1 MSHKIRSFEKLMK
14 LMMIYEFRRMKQ
26 NNFFKYKKL
35 GLVWNKNLMF
45 CDVFDALLDLLH
57 GSRMLKINLYVLCVC
72 ALYKSQFLQK
82 IFFSNCK

>member
-45 CDVFDALLDLLH
+45 CYVFDALLD
-57 GSRMLKINLYVLCVC
+57 
-72 ALYKSQFLQK
+72 
-82 IFFSNCK
+82 